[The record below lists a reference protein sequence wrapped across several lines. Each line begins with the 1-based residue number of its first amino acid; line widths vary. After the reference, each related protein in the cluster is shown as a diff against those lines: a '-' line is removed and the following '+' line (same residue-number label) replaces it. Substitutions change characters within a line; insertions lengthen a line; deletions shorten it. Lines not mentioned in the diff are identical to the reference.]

1 MNIKVKNQLNVI
13 FFALAMPLCL
23 LIPSNTTAASEINKK
38 LELKPNFTHLLTF
51 DEKIVRY
58 RIGDE
63 AAFNVEILPDIM
75 NSRNEMLIKPLKE
88 TKTNFLVWTEN
99 HIYNFE
105 VNARQKDGET
115 EFFNFSGDKKPAS
128 PKKQVLKPITVGKY
142 KVDLPPKPPEQSFD
156 KSSAMD
162 FEIDLPPKLN

>member
-1 MNIKVKNQLNVI
+1 M
-13 FFALAMPLCL
+13 
-23 LIPSNTTAASEINKK
+23 LIATSSVAAIEINKK

-99 HIYNFE
+99 HIYNFD
-105 VNARQKDGET
+105 VNARQKDKET
-115 EFFNFSGDKKPAS
+115 EFFKFSGNKKSVS
-128 PKKQVLKPITVGKY
+128 PKKQALKPITVGKY
-142 KVDLPPKPPEQSFD
+142 KVDLPPEPPKQTLD
-156 KSSAMD
+156 KSSVID
-162 FEIDLPPKLN
+162 FEIDMPPKFN

>member
-88 TKTNFLVWTEN
+88 AKTNFLVWTEN
-99 HIYNFE
+99 HVYNFD
-105 VNARQKDGET
+105 VNARQKDEET
-115 EFFNFSGDKKPAS
+115 GFFKFNGDKKTVS
-128 PKKQVLKPITVGKY
+128 PKKQALKPITVGKY
-142 KVDLPPKPPEQSFD
+142 KIDLPPEPPKQTLD
-156 KSSAMD
+156 KSSVID
-162 FEIDLPPKLN
+162 FEIDLPPTFN